1 MNDLIQTIKILESN
15 ELKIIN
21 DYIDTLKF
29 EDCKVFGAHG
39 ENHVNPNMRSSSG
52 TSMPEN
58 ETGFIGGHPIVGDKP
73 NTVANLKLIEFSCS
87 NNDFSTL
94 TFSIAYLEIGFNS
107 DFSSQ

>member
-39 ENHVNPNMRSSSG
+39 ENHVNPNMRSSLLHIISPMFCISKLTA
-52 TSMPEN
+52 TS
-58 ETGFIGGHPIVGDKP
+58 
-73 NTVANLKLIEFSCS
+73 
-87 NNDFSTL
+87 
-94 TFSIAYLEIGFNS
+94 
-107 DFSSQ
+107 